1 MLVNFSTTSSIL
13 YRGHLILYRRLPP
26 MPVTV
31 NYLNNT
37 TVRAYV
43 SHLKRRSVSLEDT
56 DILVQKHHHD
66 IHTNT
71 DIGAFDRCRAR
82 RQLVFRIRHKN
93 GFKRAE
99 ADRSG

>member
-1 MLVNFSTTSSIL
+1 
-13 YRGHLILYRRLPP
+13 

-31 NYLNNT
+31 NYCNNT

-56 DILVQKHHHD
+56 DILVQKHHHN
-66 IHTNT
+66 IHEHTNT
-71 DIGAFDRCRAR
+71 DIGAIDRCRAR
-82 RQLVFRIRHKN
+82 RELVFRIRQKN